1 MIPIHYKLADSQYI
15 NDLDLQIN
23 PNHYITHLC
32 ADTGMGKSSWVMD
45 VLCKQGNIIF
55 AVPQRAQITQLK
67 AKYGNRKDVEFIY
80 GGHSELSEN
89 PSNIICTYDQLA
101 AIQAKVFG
109 SHYMLVL
116 DEIHKAYTIGS
127 FRPSAVA
134 NIIDAIL
141 EHQFSNVITM
151 SATFMPEL
159 VPYQIDAWLEV
170 TKTTEVE
177 RDIELQLFRSLP
189 SMEDAVI
196 ANIEASDA
204 GPTVVRINNKK
215 DIIAYQKVMEGKGLR
230 CLAVNRDLQKSE
242 SVSMMLETESIAE
255 YDVVL
260 TTSLM
265 DEAIN
270 INDEQINEL
279 IVFNSKIHPEELKQF
294 VGRFRL
300 CNPSIKVCIP
310 EYMIGGNTRD
320 LELIKRSNVNVVKAA
335 KQLAEVILLDCD
347 TLQTVRKANET
358 LKALFGFEPLR
369 IRHSNIVANDAAIM
383 ANLFEADTLLC
394 YQNIA
399 GLKQAL
405 GQVFSKLAFKVTE
418 IDAGCSNEGAKRLD
432 DAFASIA
439 DQWYVALD
447 NCKDAV
453 RREIARLKQTGK
465 PSEEGVSLLAS
476 MIRQFSDESLEYG
489 ILQQWHDLH
498 RDVMVDMWEAFDA
511 IERDRGCKAWQFHNS
526 ARSNLYIQPILTC
539 LKHLPKG
546 TVMTLP
552 EAKTYILDAF
562 RQVSNAHS
570 NFKELVAESGI
581 TGVTVKRNN
590 HYSVTDRFVRGI
602 FRDYTVTPPV
612 RSNNKDKITFNG
624 IGPYGYKY
632 RLVHDKK
639 KKKTVRHIRRIK
651 RAA

>member
-1 MIPIHYKLADSQYI
+1 MTPIHYKLTDSQYI
-15 NDLDLQIN
+15 SDLDIQIDS
-23 PNHYITHLC
+23 NHCVTHLS

-55 AVPQRAQITQLK
+55 AVPQRAQITQLET
-67 AKYGNRKDVEFIY
+67 KYGSRTDVEFVY
-80 GGHSELSEN
+80 GGHSELSDN
-89 PSNIICTYDQLA
+89 PSNIVCTYDQLP
-101 AIQAKVFG
+101 AIQAKVFAN
-109 SHYMLVL
+109 HYMLII
-116 DEIHKAYTIGS
+116 DEVHKLYQAASY
-127 FRPSAVA
+127 RPDAVA
-134 NIIDAIL
+134 NIVDVIMD
-141 EHQFSNVITM
+141 QRFFSVVTL

-170 TKTTEVE
+170 ARTTEIQH
-177 RDIELQLFRSLP
+177 DIELQLFRNLP

-196 ANIEASDA
+196 ANIEASNN

-215 DIIAYQKVMEGKGLR
+215 DIIAYQKVLEAKELR

-242 SVSMMLETESIAE
+242 PVLTMLEAESIAE

-260 TTSLM
+260 ATSLM

-270 INDEQINEL
+270 INDEKINEL

-310 EYMIGGNTRD
+310 EYMIGGKARD
-320 LELIKRSNVNVVKAA
+320 LELIKRSNVSVVKAA
-335 KQLAEVILLDCD
+335 KQIAEVIQLDCD

-358 LKALFGFEPLR
+358 LKALLSFEPLR
-369 IRHSNIVANDAAIM
+369 IRHSVIVANDAAMM
-383 ANLFEADTLLC
+383 ASLFEADTLLC
-394 YQNIA
+394 YQSIA

-418 IDAGCSNEGAKRLD
+418 VDAGCSSEGAKRLD
-432 DAFASIA
+432 AAFASIA
-439 DQWYVALD
+439 DQWYLALD

-453 RREIARLKQTGK
+453 SREIARLKQAGK
-465 PSEEGVSLLAS
+465 PSEEGVSILAS
-476 MIRQFSDESLEYG
+476 MIRQFTDGSLEYG
-489 ILQQWHDLH
+489 VLQQWHDLH
-498 RDVMVDMWEAFDA
+498 RDVMVDLWEAFDA
-511 IERDRGCKAWQFHNS
+511 IERDRGCKVWQFHNS
-526 ARSNLYIQPILTC
+526 ARSNLYIQPIL
-539 LKHLPKG
+539 KHLKQMPEG
-546 TVMTLP
+546 TAMALP
-552 EAKTYILDAF
+552 EARSCILEAF
-562 RQVSNAHS
+562 RQVSSSHP
-570 NFKELVAESGI
+570 NFKEIVAESDL

-590 HYSVTDRFVRGI
+590 HFSVTDRFIRSI
-602 FRDYTVTPPV
+602 FRDYTATPPV

-632 RLVHDKK
+632 RLVHNEKQKK
-639 KKKTVRHIRRIK
+639 AVRNIRRIK